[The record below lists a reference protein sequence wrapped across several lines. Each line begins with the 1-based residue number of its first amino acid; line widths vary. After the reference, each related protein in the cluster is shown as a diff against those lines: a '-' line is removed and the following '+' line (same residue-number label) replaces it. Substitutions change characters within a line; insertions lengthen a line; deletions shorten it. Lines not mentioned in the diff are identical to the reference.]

1 MGAAMW
7 KRIERMSAFDNH
19 ASAHINI
26 STAALS
32 LGDRLTM
39 SDIAY
44 RTGDRE
50 ACILMIDEIYDM
62 FDQISGD

>member
-1 MGAAMW
+1 
-7 KRIERMSAFDNH
+7 MSAFDNH